1 MFSVMLPWLLWSSG
15 GEANIKY
22 IIIDKAGTPNI
33 NDQRKELRHLQKKIL
48 KK

>member
-1 MFSVMLPWLLWSSG
+1 VLPWLLLSSG
-15 GEANIKY
+15 GGANIKY
-22 IIIDKAGTPNI
+22 IIIDMAGTPNI